1 MRDPDRCRCTW
12 ERIDGDDCCIDDDCN
27 CTIHHEGDPQ

>member
-12 ERIDGDDCCIDDDCN
+12 ARIDHDDCCLDDDCR